1 MASRIPVTDAD
12 IVREHRLRHF
22 PGSAT
27 NALTNPA
34 MRTCL
39 AVLAGLRK
47 QREQPV
53 SEPLIDNKRR
63 AAGDTES

>member
-1 MASRIPVTDAD
+1 MAERIPVTDAD

-22 PGSAT
+22 PGPISD
-27 NALTNPA
+27 ALTNPA
-34 MRTCL
+34 TRTCL

-53 SEPLIDNKRR
+53 SDKLIDNKRR
-63 AAGDTES
+63 AAGDTE

>member
-1 MASRIPVTDAD
+1 MAERIPVTDAD
-12 IVREHRLRHF
+12 IAREHRLRLF

-27 NALTNPA
+27 DALTNPA

-47 QREQPV
+47 KREQPATSTV
-53 SEPLIDNKRR
+53 DGKRL
-63 AAGDTES
+63 AAGDTE